1 MGRRPTPH
9 ATEAEV
15 EILQVLWQRGP
26 STVRDVHAALDA
38 VRRTGYTTVLKLLQI
53 MQEKGM
59 VHRDESERAHVYS
72 AASSEA
78 DVQGEIVGHLV
89 DRVFAGSASK
99 LVLRALKA
107 KPVDEEELRAIRAM
121 LDGLA
126 SDDTNTEE
134 S

>member
-1 MGRRPTPH
+1 
-9 ATEAEV
+9 
-15 EILQVLWQRGP
+15 
-26 STVRDVHAALDA
+26 
-38 VRRTGYTTVLKLLQI
+38 
-53 MQEKGM
+53 M